1 LGDIKVVLY
10 GVGAICSAVANL
22 LTKKRGVKIVG
33 AVDTAKDKV
42 GKDLGEVIGL
52 SAKTGVIISGDASSA
67 LHKVHAD
74 VAIHATTS
82 YLKDAYPQIS
92 QLIENGVN
100 VISTCEELVYP
111 FYSEPEL
118 AEKLDALAKKYE
130 VAVLGTGINPGFLMD
145 TLVIALTAVCQS
157 IRRIE
162 AVRVIDAAS
171 RRLPFLMKIGAG
183 LTLKD
188 FKRKIA
194 KKQITGHVGLEQSI
208 AMIADA
214 LSWDLEG
221 IVTEAVEPIVAAEV
235 FEGENTI
242 KIDAGEVAGIRQ
254 KAKGFVDGEE
264 VILLDFQ
271 AYVGAK
277 EEYDA
282 ITIHGIPMVHQ
293 KIQPCVHGDLGT
305 AAILT
310 NLIPKVLCASPGLI
324 TMKDLP
330 VPSAT
335 PEDLGKCFLHK
346 VRITVQ

>member
-1 LGDIKVVLY
+1 MGDIRVILY
-10 GVGAICSAVANL
+10 GVGAIGSAVANL
-22 LTKKRGVKIVG
+22 LLKKRGVKIVG

-42 GKDLGEVIGL
+42 GRDLGDFLGL
-52 SAKTGVIISGDASSA
+52 GAKTGVIISEDASSA
-67 LHKVHAD
+67 LQKEKAD
-74 VAIHATTS
+74 IAIHATTS

-92 QLIENGVN
+92 KLIENGVN

-118 AEKLDALAKKYE
+118 AEKLDALAKKCH

-157 IRRIE
+157 INRIE

-171 RRLPFLMKIGAG
+171 RRMSFLNKIGVG
-183 LTLKD
+183 LTLNE
-188 FKRKIA
+188 FKQKIA
-194 KKQITGHVGLEQSI
+194 KRLITGHVGLEQSI

-214 LSWDLEG
+214 LSWDLER
-221 IVTEAVEPIVAAEV
+221 IVAEPVEPILAKEV
-235 FEGENTI
+235 FEKGLV
-242 KIDAGEVAGIRQ
+242 KIDAGRVAGIRQ
-254 KAKGFVDGEE
+254 RAKGFVDGKE

-271 AYVGAK
+271 AYVSAK

-282 ITIHGIPMVHQ
+282 VTIYGIPVVHQ

-305 AAILT
+305 AAILV
-310 NLIPKVLCASPGLI
+310 NLIPKVLCASPGLV

-330 VPSAT
+330 IPSAA
-335 PEDLGKCFLHK
+335 PEDLSKCFMHK
-346 VRITVQ
+346 VHITVQ